1 MKVGR
6 PEENEGIQKFPSPFT
21 AGPNRV
27 ASRFSMI
34 KPLTLSVLL
43 VFAAATSGCTLFKKS
58 NQPKES
64 SAIASDVEETFRRR
78 WMEQRVG
85 QVVAQ
90 GATPDAA
97 RVQAET
103 EFRERFAFAGSAKK

>member
-1 MKVGR
+1 MT
-6 PEENEGIQKFPSPFT
+6 N
-21 AGPNRV
+21 
-27 ASRFSMI
+27 
-34 KPLTLSVLL
+34 PLTFTVLL
-43 VFAAATSGCTLFKKS
+43 VLAAATAGCTLFKKS
-58 NQPKES
+58 DRPKES

-85 QVVAQ
+85 QIVAQ

-97 RVQAET
+97 RVQAEA